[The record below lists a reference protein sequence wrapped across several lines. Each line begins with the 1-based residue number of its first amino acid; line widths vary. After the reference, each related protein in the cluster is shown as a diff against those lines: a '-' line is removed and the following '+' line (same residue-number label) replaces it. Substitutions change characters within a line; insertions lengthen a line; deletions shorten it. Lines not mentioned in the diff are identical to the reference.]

1 MNSQTILMLAVVVLG
16 VPLLLVGYITLSER
30 LLGSAAHKRSS
41 SVRAIF
47 WIAPA
52 VVLLVVFLV
61 YPIITTII
69 LSLKDAAS
77 RGYVGLAN
85 YKYVFTDRNML
96 LVLRNNLLWLVLFTL
111 VTLTFGL
118 LIALLADRVK
128 YEAVAKSIVFLPM
141 AISFVAAGIIWKF
154 MYDFQP
160 AGAPQIGTV
169 NAVFSAVIPGYQP
182 QAWLFNTATNNI
194 ALIVVGIWMWTGF
207 AMVILSAGIKGIP
220 TDVLEA
226 ARIDGA
232 NEFQIFRFV
241 TMPLLAPTITVVATT
256 LIIDV
261 LKIFDIVYV
270 MTQWQSQHG
279 SHRKPHVQGNV
290 QLPQLWKSKRYRR
303 YSACS
308 DNPRHDHEYQAF
320 QAGRSQ
326 CINILPPSV
335 HCPASFCTLS

>member
-169 NAVFSAVIPGYQP
+169 NAIFSAVIPGYQP

-270 MTQWQSQHG
+270 MTNGNLNTEVIANRMYKEMFNYHNYGRASAIAVILLVAIIPVMIMNIK
-279 SHRKPHVQGNV
+279 RFRQGGAN
-290 QLPQLWKSKRYRR
+290 
-303 YSACS
+303 A
-308 DNPRHDHEYQAF
+308 
-320 QAGRSQ
+320 
-326 CINILPPSV
+326 
-335 HCPASFCTLS
+335 

>member
-270 MTQWQSQHG
+270 MTNGNLNTEVIANRMYKEMFNYHNYGRASAIAVILLVAIIPVMIMNIK
-279 SHRKPHVQGNV
+279 RFRQGGAN
-290 QLPQLWKSKRYRR
+290 
-303 YSACS
+303 A
-308 DNPRHDHEYQAF
+308 
-320 QAGRSQ
+320 
-326 CINILPPSV
+326 
-335 HCPASFCTLS
+335 

>member
-1 MNSQTILMLAVVVLG
+1 MNSQTILMLAVAVLG
-16 VPLLLVGYITLSER
+16 VPLLLIGYITLSER
-30 LLGSAAHKRSS
+30 LLGKAAHKRSS

-52 VVLLVVFLV
+52 AVLLVVFLV

-69 LSLKDAAS
+69 LSMKDAAS
-77 RGYVGLAN
+77 KGYVGLAN
-85 YKYVFTDRNML
+85 YKYVFTDQNML

-169 NAVFSAVIPGYQP
+169 NAVLSAVIPGYQP

-270 MTQWQSQHG
+270 MTNGNLNTEVIANRMYKEMFNYHNYGRASAIAVILLVAIIPVMILNIK
-279 SHRKPHVQGNV
+279 RFRQGGAN
-290 QLPQLWKSKRYRR
+290 
-303 YSACS
+303 A
-308 DNPRHDHEYQAF
+308 
-320 QAGRSQ
+320 
-326 CINILPPSV
+326 
-335 HCPASFCTLS
+335 

>member
-85 YKYVFTDRNML
+85 YKYIFTDRNML

-270 MTQWQSQHG
+270 MTNGNLNTEVIANRMYKEMFNYHNYGRASAIAVILLVAIIPVMIMNIK
-279 SHRKPHVQGNV
+279 RFRQGGAN
-290 QLPQLWKSKRYRR
+290 
-303 YSACS
+303 A
-308 DNPRHDHEYQAF
+308 
-320 QAGRSQ
+320 
-326 CINILPPSV
+326 
-335 HCPASFCTLS
+335 

>member
-1 MNSQTILMLAVVVLG
+1 MNSQTILMLAMAVLG

-52 VVLLVVFLV
+52 VVLLLVFLV

-270 MTQWQSQHG
+270 MTNGNLNTEVIANRMYKEMFNYHNYGRASAIAVILLVAIIPVMIMNIK
-279 SHRKPHVQGNV
+279 RFRQGGAN
-290 QLPQLWKSKRYRR
+290 
-303 YSACS
+303 A
-308 DNPRHDHEYQAF
+308 
-320 QAGRSQ
+320 
-326 CINILPPSV
+326 
-335 HCPASFCTLS
+335 

>member
-1 MNSQTILMLAVVVLG
+1 MNSQTILMLAVAVLG

-169 NAVFSAVIPGYQP
+169 NAIFSAVIPGYQP

-270 MTQWQSQHG
+270 MTNGNLNTEVIANRMYKEMFNYHNYGRASAIAVILLVAIIPVMIMNIK
-279 SHRKPHVQGNV
+279 RFRQGGAN
-290 QLPQLWKSKRYRR
+290 
-303 YSACS
+303 A
-308 DNPRHDHEYQAF
+308 
-320 QAGRSQ
+320 
-326 CINILPPSV
+326 
-335 HCPASFCTLS
+335 